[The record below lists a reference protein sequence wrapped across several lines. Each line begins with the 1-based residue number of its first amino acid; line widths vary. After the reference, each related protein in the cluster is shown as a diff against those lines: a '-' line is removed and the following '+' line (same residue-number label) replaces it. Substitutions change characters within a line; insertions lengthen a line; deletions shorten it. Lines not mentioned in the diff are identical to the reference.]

1 MNRPKDIPST
11 SFDSRKLQS
20 EIENMKKMR
29 QNYGTDWLLSTSS
42 LLEKAPQQSK
52 SKDKQSTNA
61 TGQSSNNKP
70 NQMNEENDDDDELAT
85 RVGNILESFAVY
97 RSIEFSVL
105 DLMSS
110 EPGEDHQEAAG
121 SSADEDVTRTVCILS
136 IGERCLVEK
145 DEANAKVLCL
155 NEIANLSDIKLN
167 IDSKFE
173 LYFIFLFFK
182 FIYSIVI
189 FLIKNLNKKSA

>member
-1 MNRPKDIPST
+1 MNRPKDVSST

-52 SKDKQSTNA
+52 SKDKQSTTTTTTTNA
-61 TGQSSNNKP
+61 SSTGHSCNNKP
-70 NQMNEENDDDDELAT
+70 SQIIDENADDDDDHELAA
-85 RVGNILESFAVY
+85 RVGTILESFAVY

-110 EPGEDHQEAAG
+110 EPDGDQHEAVG
-121 SSADEDVTRTVCILS
+121 SSADEDATRTVCILS

-155 NEIANLSDIKLN
+155 NEIANLSDIKLS
-167 IDSKFE
+167 IDSKFD
-173 LYFIFLFFK
+173 IF
-182 FIYSIVI
+182 
-189 FLIKNLNKKSA
+189 